1 LSGDLECFNNKEFLM
16 KLESWNNKDFWAG
29 MMFIVIGA
37 AAMFIARDYRFGSTL
52 RMGPGFLP
60 TVLGGILIAFGIC
73 IMAVG
78 LRSNEKIQDRL
89 SLRALIIL
97 PFSLVLFGELMEHTG
112 FIPALVALVFV
123 SAASGREFKLM
134 EVLLLTVVLTVV
146 SVALFIWGLSLPYPL
161 IRGF

>member
-1 LSGDLECFNNKEFLM
+1 M
-16 KLESWNNKDFWAG
+16 KLELWNNKDFWAG

>member
-1 LSGDLECFNNKEFLM
+1 M
-16 KLESWNNKDFWAG
+16 KLELWNNKDFWAG
-29 MMFIVIGA
+29 MMLIATGA
-37 AAMFIARDYRFGSTL
+37 AAMFIARDYRFGSAVQ
-52 RMGPGFLP
+52 MGPGFFP
-60 TVLGGILIAFGIC
+60 TILGGILIAFGIC